1 MLIAALVEARRSSG
15 VSQTTIAARLG
26 VPLQKIKR
34 LERGVGSVETL
45 AAVMSALDFRL
56 TGLGP
61 GDTFGAKLRASRLRR
76 GWTLEKAA
84 SRAGISRTTLAGL
97 ERGGGSVASLLR
109 LLTVIAPKARRRA
122 MERAHWGEGDKADR
136 DVRFTPPEF
145 LAKVHHAFGAIDLD
159 PCGHALSPVVAKRR
173 ILLEEGGDGFVD
185 DWSGGLAFVNPPFSQ
200 TLRWLKRA
208 HQQWSCGNV
217 GSIVCL
223 VPARTDSRWFHE
235 TLTVEADIF
244 LLLGRVRFADVR
256 GRSQHTPFSL
266 MLVAFGTSAEQRARW
281 AENAEG
287 AWLARSG
294 GFASL
299 PDRPVVDDDAA
310 RDIGAALDEPAQ
322 ACLGAGDA
330 LLGVGVSGLEGQVDD
345 LARCQPKAATHM
357 RLRQQQRAR
366 SGLRQ
371 PQPTAGM

>member
-15 VSQTTIAARLG
+15 VSQSTLAARIG

-34 LERGVGSVETL
+34 LERGVGSTETL
-45 AAVMSALDFRL
+45 AAVMTATDFRL
-56 TGLGP
+56 TGLAP
-61 GDTFGAKLRASRLRR
+61 GNTLGEKLRTTRLRR

-84 SRAGISRTTLAGL
+84 SRARMSRTTLAGL

-109 LLTVIAPKARRRA
+109 LLTVLAPKARRRA

-145 LAKVHHAFGAIDLD
+145 LAKVNDAFGAIDLD

-185 DWSGGLAFVNPPFSQ
+185 DWSGRLAFVNPPFSK

-235 TLTVEADIF
+235 TLTVGADIF
-244 LLLGRVRFADVR
+244 LLLGRVRFADIR
-256 GRSQHTPFSL
+256 GKSQHTPFSL
-266 MLVAFGTSAEQRARW
+266 MLVAFGTSGEQRARW
-281 AENAEG
+281 AEITEG
-287 AWLARSG
+287 YWLARSRG
-294 GFASL
+294 LASL
-299 PDRPVVDDDAA
+299 PDRPVVDDHAP
-310 RDIGAALDEPAQ
+310 RDIDTAFDQSAQ
-322 ACLGAGDA
+322 ARLGTGDA
-330 LLGVGVSGLEGQVDD
+330 LLGVGVGGFEGQVDD
-345 LARCQPKAATHM
+345 LAGREAEAATDM

-366 SGLRQ
+366 PGPRQ
-371 PQPTAGM
+371 PQPAAGV

>member
-15 VSQTTIAARLG
+15 VSQTTLAARLG

-34 LERGVGSVETL
+34 LERGVSSVETL
-45 AAVMSALDFRL
+45 TAVMTALDFRL
-56 TGLGP
+56 TGLAP
-61 GDTFGAKLRASRLRR
+61 GKTLGEKLRTTRLRR

-84 SRAGISRTTLAGL
+84 SHAGVSRTTLASL
-97 ERGGGSVASLLR
+97 ERGNGSVASLLR
-109 LLTVIAPKARRRA
+109 LLTVLAPKARRRA

-145 LAKVHHAFGAIDLD
+145 LARINDAFGAIDLD

-185 DWSGGLAFVNPPFSQ
+185 DWSGGLAFVNPPFSE
-200 TLRWLKRA
+200 TLLWLKRA
-208 HQQWSCGNV
+208 HDQWSRGHV

-244 LLLGRVRFADVR
+244 LLLGRLRFADIR

-281 AENAEG
+281 AEIAEG
-287 AWLARSG
+287 YWMARSRG
-294 GFASL
+294 LASL

-310 RDIGAALDEPAQ
+310 RDIDAALDQPVQ
-322 ACLGAGDA
+322 ARLGASDA
-330 LLGVGVSGLEGQVDD
+330 LLGVGRLEGQVEDFG
-345 LARCQPKAATHM
+345 RRQPEAATDM

-366 SGLRQ
+366 PGLRQ
-371 PQPTAGM
+371 PQPAAGV

>member
-1 MLIAALVEARRSSG
+1 MLIAALIEARRSAG
-15 VSQTTIAARLG
+15 VSQTTLAARIG

-34 LERGVGSVETL
+34 LERGVGSTETL
-45 AAVMSALDFRL
+45 VAAMTALDFRL

-61 GDTFGAKLRASRLRR
+61 GKTLGAKLRASRLRR

-84 SRAGISRTTLAGL
+84 SRAGISRTTLASL
-97 ERGGGSVASLLR
+97 ERGGGSIASLLR

-122 MERAHWGEGDKADR
+122 MERAHWGEDDKADR

-145 LAKVHHAFGAIDLD
+145 LARINDAFGAIDLD
-159 PCGHALSPVVAKRR
+159 PCGHVLSPVVAKRR

-185 DWSGGLAFVNPPFSQ
+185 DWSGRLAFVNPPFSQ

-244 LLLGRVRFADVR
+244 LLLGRVRFADIR

-266 MLVAFGTSAEQRARW
+266 MLVAFGSSTEQRARW
-281 AENAEG
+281 AEIAEG
-287 AWLARSG
+287 YWMARSRG
-294 GFASL
+294 LSSL

-310 RDIGAALDEPAQ
+310 RDIDATLDQPAQ
-322 ACLGAGDA
+322 PRIGAGDA
-330 LLGVGVSGLEGQVDD
+330 LLDVGVSGLEGQVDD
-345 LARCQPKAATHM
+345 LARCQPEAATDM
-357 RLRQQQRAR
+357 RLRQQERAR
-366 SGLRQ
+366 PGRRQ
-371 PQPTAGM
+371 PQPTAGV

>member
-1 MLIAALVEARRSSG
+1 M
-15 VSQTTIAARLG
+15 SQTALAARIG

-45 AAVMSALDFRL
+45 AAVMTATDFRL

-61 GDTFGAKLRASRLRR
+61 GNTLGEKLRASRLRR

-84 SRAGISRTTLAGL
+84 SRARMSRTTLAGL
-97 ERGGGSVASLLR
+97 ERGDGSFASLLR

-145 LAKVHHAFGAIDLD
+145 LAKINDAFGAIDID

-185 DWSGGLAFVNPPFSQ
+185 DWSGGLVFVNPPFSE

-208 HQQWSCGNV
+208 HDQWSRGNV
-217 GSIVCL
+217 GSVVCL

-244 LLLGRVRFADVR
+244 LLLGRLPFADIR
-256 GRSQHTPFSL
+256 GRSQHTPHSL
-266 MLVAFGTSAEQRARW
+266 MLVAFGSSTEQRARW
-281 AENAEG
+281 AEIAEG
-287 AWLARSG
+287 YWMARSRG
-294 GFASL
+294 SASL

-310 RDIGAALDEPAQ
+310 RDIDTALDQPAQ
-322 ACLGAGDA
+322 ARLGAGDA
-330 LLGVGVSGLEGQVDD
+330 LLGVGGLEGQVDD
-345 LARCQPKAATHM
+345 LARREAEAAADM

-371 PQPTAGM
+371 PQPAAGV

>member
-15 VSQTTIAARLG
+15 VSQATLAARLG
-26 VPLQKIKR
+26 VPVQKIKR

-45 AAVMSALDFRL
+45 VAVMTATDFRL
-56 TGLGP
+56 TGLAP
-61 GDTFGAKLRASRLRR
+61 GKTLGEKLRSSRLRR

-84 SRAGISRTTLAGL
+84 SRARMSRTTLASL

-109 LLTVIAPKARRRA
+109 LLAVLAPKARRRA

-145 LAKVHHAFGAIDLD
+145 LAKINDAFGTIDLD

-185 DWSGGLAFVNPPFSQ
+185 DWSGRLAFVNPPFSQ

-223 VPARTDSRWFHE
+223 VPVRVDSRFFHE

-244 LLLGRVRFADVR
+244 LLLGRVRFADIR

-281 AENAEG
+281 AKIAEG
-287 AWLARSG
+287 YWLARSRG
-294 GFASL
+294 LASL

-310 RDIGAALDEPAQ
+310 RDIDTALDQPAQ
-322 ACLGAGDA
+322 ARLGARDA
-330 LLGVGVSGLEGQVDD
+330 LLGVGVGGLEGQVED
-345 LARCQPKAATHM
+345 LARRQPEAATDM
-357 RLRQQQRAR
+357 RLRQQERAR
-366 SGLRQ
+366 TGLRQ
-371 PQPTAGM
+371 PQPAAGV

>member
-1 MLIAALVEARRSSG
+1 MLIAALIEARRSSG
-15 VSQTTIAARLG
+15 VSQSTLAARLG

-45 AAVMSALDFRL
+45 VAVMTALDFRL
-56 TGLGP
+56 TGLAP
-61 GDTFGAKLRASRLRR
+61 GKSLGEKLRASRLRR
-76 GWTLEKAA
+76 GWTVEKAA
-84 SRAGISRTTLAGL
+84 LRARISRTTLASL

-109 LLTVIAPKARRRA
+109 LLTVLAPKARRRA

-136 DVRFTPPEF
+136 DVRFTPPEL
-145 LAKVHHAFGAIDLD
+145 LARINDAFGAIDLD

-173 ILLEEGGDGFVD
+173 ILLEEGGDGFID

-208 HQQWSCGNV
+208 HDQWSRGHV

-223 VPARTDSRWFHE
+223 VPVRVDSRWFHE
-235 TLTVEADIF
+235 TLSVEADIF
-244 LLLGRVRFADVR
+244 FLLGRVRFADIR

-266 MLVAFGTSAEQRARW
+266 MLVAFGTSAQQRARW
-281 AENAEG
+281 AEIAEG
-287 AWLARSG
+287 YWLARSRG
-294 GFASL
+294 LASL

-310 RDIGAALDEPAQ
+310 RDIDTALDQPAQ
-322 ACLGAGDA
+322 ARLGAGDA
-330 LLGVGVSGLEGQVDD
+330 LLGVGVGGFEGQVEN
-345 LARCQPKAATHM
+345 LARRQPEAATDM

-366 SGLRQ
+366 PGRRQ
-371 PQPTAGM
+371 PQPAAGV

>member
-1 MLIAALVEARRSSG
+1 MLIAALIEARRSSG
-15 VSQTTIAARLG
+15 VSQSTLAARIG

-34 LERGVGSVETL
+34 LEQGVGSTETL
-45 AAVMSALDFRL
+45 LAVMTALDFRL
-56 TGLGP
+56 AGLGP
-61 GDTFGAKLRASRLRR
+61 GKTLGEKLRASRLRR
-76 GWTLEKAA
+76 GWTLENAA

-109 LLTVIAPKARRRA
+109 LLTVLAPKARRRA

-145 LAKVHHAFGAIDLD
+145 LAKINDAFGAIDLD
-159 PCGHALSPVVAKRR
+159 PCAHALSPVVAKRR
-173 ILLEEGGDGFVD
+173 ILLEEGGDGFAD
-185 DWSGGLAFVNPPFSQ
+185 DWSGGLAFVNPPFSE

-208 HQQWSCGNV
+208 HDQWSRGNV

-244 LLLGRVRFADVR
+244 LLLGRLPFADIR

-281 AENAEG
+281 ADLAEG
-287 AWLARSG
+287 YWLTRSRG
-294 GFASL
+294 LASL
-299 PDRPVVDDDAA
+299 PDRPVVDDHAPS
-310 RDIGAALDEPAQ
+310 DIDTALDQSTQPR
-322 ACLGAGDA
+322 LGAGDA
-330 LLGVGVSGLEGQVDD
+330 LLGVGRLEGQMED
-345 LARCQPKAATHM
+345 LRRRQPEAAADM

-366 SGLRQ
+366 PGSRQ
-371 PQPTAGM
+371 PQPAAGM

>member
-15 VSQTTIAARLG
+15 VSQTTLAARIG

-34 LERGVGSVETL
+34 LERGVGSTATL
-45 AAVMSALDFRL
+45 TAVMTATDFRL

-61 GDTFGAKLRASRLRR
+61 GDTLGAKLRSSRLRR

-109 LLTVIAPKARRRA
+109 LLTVLAPKARRRA

-145 LAKVHHAFGAIDLD
+145 LAKINDAFGAIGLD
-159 PCGHALSPVVAKRR
+159 PCGNALSPVVAKRR

-185 DWSGGLAFVNPPFSQ
+185 DWSGRLAFVNPPFSQ
-200 TLRWLKRA
+200 MLRWLKRA
-208 HQQWSCGNV
+208 HDQWSRGHV
-217 GSIVCL
+217 GSVVCL
-223 VPARTDSRWFHE
+223 VPARTDSRFFHE

-244 LLLGRVRFADVR
+244 LLLGRVRFADIR

-266 MLVAFGTSAEQRARW
+266 MLVAFGTSAQQRTRW
-281 AENAEG
+281 AEITDG
-287 AWLARSG
+287 YWLARSG
-294 GFASL
+294 GLASL
-299 PDRPVVDDDAA
+299 PNRPVVDDDAA
-310 RDIGAALDEPAQ
+310 CDIDAALDQPAQ

-330 LLGVGVSGLEGQVDD
+330 LLGVGRLEGQVDD
-345 LARCQPKAATHM
+345 LARRQPEAAADV
-357 RLRQQQRAR
+357 RLRQKQRAR
-366 SGLRQ
+366 PGWRQ
-371 PQPTAGM
+371 PQPAAEV

>member
-1 MLIAALVEARRSSG
+1 MLIAALIEARRSSG
-15 VSQTTIAARLG
+15 VSQSTLAARIG
-26 VPLQKIKR
+26 VPVQKIKR

-45 AAVMSALDFRL
+45 AAVMTAIDFRL

-61 GDTFGAKLRASRLRR
+61 GDTLGAKLRASRLRR

-84 SRAGISRTTLAGL
+84 SRAKLSRTTLAGL

-109 LLTVIAPKARRRA
+109 LLTVLAPKARRRA

-145 LAKVHHAFGAIDLD
+145 LAKVHYAFGAIDLD
-159 PCGHALSPVVAKRR
+159 PCGHTLSPVVAKRR

-185 DWSGGLAFVNPPFSQ
+185 DWSGRLAFVNPPFSE

-208 HQQWSCGNV
+208 HDQWSRGNV

-223 VPARTDSRWFHE
+223 VPVRVDSRFFHE

-244 LLLGRVRFADVR
+244 LLLGRVRFADIR

-266 MLVAFGTSAEQRARW
+266 MLMAFGTSAEQRARW
-281 AENAEG
+281 ADIAEG
-287 AWLARSG
+287 YWLARSRG
-294 GFASL
+294 LASL

-310 RDIGAALDEPAQ
+310 RDIDAALDQLAQ
-322 ACLGAGDA
+322 ARLGAGDA
-330 LLGVGVSGLEGQVDD
+330 LIDVGGLEGQMDD
-345 LARCQPKAATHM
+345 LARCEAEAPADM
-357 RLRQQQRAR
+357 RLRQKQRAR
-366 SGLRQ
+366 PGLRQ
-371 PQPTAGM
+371 PQPAAGV